1 VLTWD
6 SQPGLIRN
14 KSMINISEKAL
25 FILKS
30 KLDLDY
36 KEEEV
41 IRNNF
46 FDKPIE
52 AKKEQ
57 IEAEKSILKDILSNF
72 IKINQSFDN
81 VIKLLT
87 SNQEAIALPEE
98 PTVDA
103 ININDDAESNTKRK
117 KKGGGLLGAAGLALF
132 AFSPAI
138 LDYLKELG
146 DDPEKIKET
155 LKKAFDW
162 FTNDLPKFFKNDLA
176 PIVSNFL
183 DKEVIGSITGM
194 DILKS
199 AGLATILYAGKG
211 VILNLLTKALFST
224 TGWFLKS
231 LLGFLVSPLGLAALA
246 ATGFAALLMKGVS
259 AIGEYGDKKREEEAK
274 EKWDAERAAEAA
286 PYVEANNITK
296 EVMDAAPEDIR
307 QKGSSVRGIIAGK
320 VQKILKSKDAET
332 FKSLSPDKKWKM
344 VEGTL
349 TVDEKRSLIGK
360 KKTAA
365 DVASENKSGT
375 DLLDAKVA
383 QMFPDATM
391 VTQDDYK
398 TKLLGT
404 TEQRKAAREALEKEG
419 VKAEADPVIKS
430 AGETELEAKP
440 MPTRNPNAIPID
452 TSNTVDA
459 STGKGTPSYG
469 AYGTEDAVP
478 ESSATQT
485 PQTYDQKIES
495 EEAAFDA
502 RMEQKNS
509 GPNVT
514 KVESGTLPLSNWV
527 EQQKANMMGEQIGNA
542 SVQAQAPKP
551 LRPIIINAP
560 TQQRNQR
567 PMIKPGDSWNIND
580 VPDPS
585 PTLGNIMSQLF
596 VSDTN
601 FSGAIAR

>member
-1 VLTWD
+1 
-6 SQPGLIRN
+6 
-14 KSMINISEKAL
+14 MINISEKAL

-87 SNQEAIALPEE
+87 SDQEAIPLPEE

-103 ININDDAESNTKRK
+103 ININDDAEGDTKRK
-117 KKGGGLLGAAGLALF
+117 KKGGGLLGAVGLALF

-360 KKTAA
+360 EKTAA
-365 DVASENKSGT
+365 DVAAESKSGT

-404 TEQRKAAREALEKEG
+404 TEQRKAAREALGKEG

-452 TSNTVDA
+452 TSNTVDS
-459 STGKGTPSYG
+459 STGAGSQLSFMQSDGEKLAPATTNQP
-469 AYGTEDAVP
+469 AAVAEP
-478 ESSATQT
+478 ASQT
-485 PQTYDQKIES
+485 PQTYDQKIEA

-542 SVQAQAPKP
+542 SVEAQAPKP
-551 LRPIIINAP
+551 PRPIIINAP